1 MLDRAL
7 AFKQRILDIG
17 LLGKPGA
24 NGRMKGIMSLVP
36 LRDIN
41 DAAQLVDYSENEIA
55 FFRNQ

>member
-7 AFKQRILDIG
+7 EFKQRILDLG
-17 LLGKPGA
+17 LLDKPGA
-24 NGRMKGIMSLVP
+24 NGRMKGVMSLVP

-41 DAAQLVDYSENEIA
+41 DASQLVDYSDNEIA